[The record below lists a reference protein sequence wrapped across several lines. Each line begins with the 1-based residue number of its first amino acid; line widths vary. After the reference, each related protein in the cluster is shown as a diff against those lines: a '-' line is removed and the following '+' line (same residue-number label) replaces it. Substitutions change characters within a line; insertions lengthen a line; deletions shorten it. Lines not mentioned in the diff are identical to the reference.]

1 MTRTSGAKRTLPM
14 RRLRAV
20 AAAMS
25 AGLAALVAAG
35 YAMFGI
41 VYVQH
46 YVPPPNRPIFRQL
59 QLQLAG
65 GRVTGQYD
73 SNTSGSVFP
82 MAIGWHFG
90 QLSRSTTPSWRALR
104 ASFWAFEWYRNGNTG
119 PRQSQRSFSLPL
131 WPLEAACWVVPAL
144 WWWARR
150 RRRLAQRFGFPV
162 ASCT

>member
-1 MTRTSGAKRTLPM
+1 M

-90 QLSRSTTPSWRALR
+90 QLSRSTTPSWRARSAR
-104 ASFWAFEWYRNGNTG
+104 AFGRSSGTATATPVRGSRNG
-119 PRQSQRSFSLPL
+119 RSR
-131 WPLEAACWVVPAL
+131 C
-144 WWWARR
+144 
-150 RRRLAQRFGFPV
+150 RFGRWRPPV
-162 ASCT
+162 G